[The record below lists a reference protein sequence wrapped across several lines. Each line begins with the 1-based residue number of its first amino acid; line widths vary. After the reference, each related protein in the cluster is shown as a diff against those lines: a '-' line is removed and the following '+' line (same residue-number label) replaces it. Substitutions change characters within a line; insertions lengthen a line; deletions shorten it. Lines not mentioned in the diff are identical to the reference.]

1 MKVFKTLF
9 SPEDSTTTTSNLQVT
24 VSQIIPVFTV
34 LILHRHC
41 YRPGQLQANQVYQLT
56 TSIQVGVYTAR
67 GNPILGGNST
77 RTEIFF
83 RQTEQP
89 SHSGRRTSIPILSFV
104 APVHFQFHYCIF
116 LESFT
121 VRGPVHAFPAV
132 QTFQIFF
139 IYSGLNTPCRQ
150 RTQFRISSR
159 DKICT
164 ADACPVG
171 LLHNTQLHLSTR
183 TSCPS
188 HRLPGHNSANFS
200 TYRSS
205 ILYIIV

>member
-89 SHSGRRTSIPILSFV
+89 SHSGHQHGTRALFTPFNHARIPETSRNANKTASADDAINMVIGTGTTCMIRRMWLV
-104 APVHFQFHYCIF
+104 
-116 LESFT
+116 
-121 VRGPVHAFPAV
+121 
-132 QTFQIFF
+132 
-139 IYSGLNTPCRQ
+139 N
-150 RTQFRISSR
+150 
-159 DKICT
+159 
-164 ADACPVG
+164 
-171 LLHNTQLHLSTR
+171 
-183 TSCPS
+183 
-188 HRLPGHNSANFS
+188 
-200 TYRSS
+200 
-205 ILYIIV
+205 